1 MNIFFMQ
8 AKAELLRMFRNKY
21 YIFWSLCMPILF
33 YFLFTRVIS
42 TPEENQEV
50 WKAHY
55 LMSMA
60 TFSVMGSSIMSLGIK
75 LVQEQTEGW
84 TRFMKTTPLSTG
96 TYFAAKMLAQT
107 AVHLFSILVIFIAG
121 VLINGV
127 DLAFLQ
133 WITSGIWIIFGSLP
147 FLAMGT
153 VIGTMKKVETASGIS
168 NLIYMALAITGGM
181 WMPIEVFP
189 SMMQTIAKWLPS
201 YHFADGAWEIIRGH
215 LPNGSN
221 FLFMIGYLFLF
232 MLLSIYIRRKQEA
245 V

>member
-8 AKAELLRMFRNKY
+8 TKAELLRMFRNKY

-42 TPEENQEV
+42 TPQENQEV

-55 LMSMA
+55 LMSMT

-84 TRFMKTTPLSTG
+84 TRFIKTTPLSTG
-96 TYFAAKMLAQT
+96 TYFASKMMAQT
-107 AVHLFSILVIFIAG
+107 AIHLFSILVIFSAG

-127 DLAFLQ
+127 ELTFLQ
-133 WITSGIWIIFGSLP
+133 WITSGIWILFGSLP

-153 VIGTMKKVETASGIS
+153 VIGTMKKVETASGVS

-181 WMPIEVFP
+181 WMPIEIFP
-189 SMMQTIAKWLPS
+189 NVMQTIAKWIPS
-201 YHFADGAWEIIRGH
+201 YHFADGAWEIIRGNI
-215 LPNGSN
+215 PGSSN
-221 FLFMIGYLFLF
+221 FLFVIGYLFLF
-232 MLLSIYIRRKQEA
+232 MLLSTYIRRKQEA

>member
-1 MNIFFMQ
+1 MQ
-8 AKAELLRMFRNKY
+8 TKAELLRMFRNKY

-42 TPEENQEV
+42 TPQENQEV

-55 LMSMA
+55 LMSMT

-84 TRFMKTTPLSTG
+84 TRFIKTTPLSTG
-96 TYFAAKMLAQT
+96 TYFASKMMAQT
-107 AVHLFSILVIFIAG
+107 AIHLFSILVIFSAG

-127 DLAFLQ
+127 ELTFLQ
-133 WITSGIWIIFGSLP
+133 WITSGIWILFGSLP

-153 VIGTMKKVETASGIS
+153 VIGTMKKVETASGVS

-181 WMPIEVFP
+181 WMPIEIFP
-189 SMMQTIAKWLPS
+189 NVMQTIAKWIPS
-201 YHFADGAWEIIRGH
+201 YHFADGAWEIIRGNI
-215 LPNGSN
+215 PGSSN
-221 FLFMIGYLFLF
+221 FLFVIGYLFLF
-232 MLLSIYIRRKQEA
+232 MLLSTYIRRKQEA